1 MPMSAMTTPESDRR
15 GAPRRRVFFGAKIL
29 LSDGKSVFDCIVRD
43 LSTSGARLSLGH
55 FQPIPRR
62 FTLLINDLGTFQ
74 CEVVRALGNDYG
86 VRFIETE
93 PVAES
98 EGEGEGE
105 DDDEVEDAAEAES
118 ESEADAKSE

>member
-1 MPMSAMTTPESDRR
+1 MTTPESDRR

-98 EGEGEGE
+98 EGEDE
-105 DDDEVEDAAEAES
+105 DDDEVEDAAEAET
-118 ESEADAKSE
+118 EADAKSE

>member
-98 EGEGEGE
+98 EGEDE
-105 DDDEVEDAAEAES
+105 DDDEVEDAAEAET
-118 ESEADAKSE
+118 EADAKSE